1 MAATRRTVKEYLDTP
16 DDARGVLP
24 ARSNRTTLDCTVAL
38 FRLSV
43 PERLCNCFR
52 LKAGQS
58 KGCRGD
64 AECCV

>member
-1 MAATRRTVKEYLDTP
+1 VNGFELGKAMAATRRTVKEYLDTL

-43 PERLCNCFR
+43 PERDC
-52 LKAGQS
+52 AIASG
-58 KGCRGD
+58 
-64 AECCV
+64 